1 VRPHVGEPTIVVLG
15 GGPAGCAAA
24 TLLSQ
29 WGHAVTLFTRGT
41 SKSLPLG
48 ESIPPSTQK
57 LFDVLGVRNRL
68 NEAAFIRSS
77 GNTVWWGSDTP
88 RVELFADGAHGW
100 QVTTAQLEAVM
111 REMAAAANVRLVI
124 GRIGADADLV
134 RRAAFVL
141 DCSGRAGVLARG
153 RGLRINDP
161 SRRSIA
167 MVGLWAADRFDVVD
181 HTHTLVESYD
191 GGWVWS
197 VPVARHIMDRPS
209 GSERFVAVM
218 VDPRTSGLLRESP
231 SSEVYLSELR
241 KATAIQRVLG
251 NATLRA
257 GPRGWDA
264 SMYHASRYVDEN
276 VLLVG
281 DAGSFIDPL
290 SSAGVKKALASAWL
304 AAVATHTSLT
314 RPQMRAVALDFFAAR
329 EHEVYDSFRAMTDTY
344 WRDAASAHAHPFWTD
359 RATDSPRAH
368 QDAVRAAFDQ
378 VRQAPR
384 LRVARNTAIAVAARP
399 AVSGSEI
406 VLEQR
411 LVQGDGDPD
420 VRHLHDVDVVSL
432 ITMAP
437 QFTSVPALFEAYN
450 AVHAPVDLPDFL
462 AALATAIA
470 EKWLLW
476 CDTN

>member
-1 VRPHVGEPTIVVLG
+1 MRPHVGEPTIVVLG

-24 TLLSQ
+24 TLLSR
-29 WGHAVTLFTRGT
+29 WGHAVTLFTRHT
-41 SKSLPLG
+41 PETLPLG

-57 LFDVLGVRNRL
+57 LFDVLGVRDRL
-68 NEAAFIRSS
+68 NDAGFIRSS

-88 RVELFADGAHGW
+88 RVEFFAEGARGW

-111 REMAAAANVRLVI
+111 RGMAAAANVRIVI
-124 GRIGADADLV
+124 GRLGADADVV

-153 RGLRINDP
+153 RGLRINEP

-167 MVGLWAADRFDVVD
+167 MVGLWTADRFDVD
-181 HTHTLVESYD
+181 EQTHTLVESYD

-197 VPVARHIMDRPS
+197 VPVARNSKDRVS

-218 VDPRTSGLLRESP
+218 VDPRTSGLVRESP

-251 NATLRA
+251 SATLRE

-264 SMYHASRYVDEN
+264 SMYYASRYVDEN

-314 RPQMRAVALDFFAAR
+314 QPRMQTVALDFFAAR
-329 EHEVYDSFRAMTDTY
+329 EREVYDSFRAMTDSY

-359 RATDSPRAH
+359 RATDSPRAP

-378 VRQAPR
+378 LRQAPL
-384 LRVARNTAIAVAARP
+384 LRVGRNPAMAVADRP

-411 LVQGDGDPD
+411 LVHRDDDPGI
-420 VRHLHDVDVVSL
+420 RHLYDVDVVSL
-432 ITMAP
+432 IAMAP
-437 QFTSVPALFEAYN
+437 QFTSVPALFDAYN
-450 AVHAPVDLPDFL
+450 SSHAPVDLPDVL
-462 AALATAIA
+462 AALAAAIA